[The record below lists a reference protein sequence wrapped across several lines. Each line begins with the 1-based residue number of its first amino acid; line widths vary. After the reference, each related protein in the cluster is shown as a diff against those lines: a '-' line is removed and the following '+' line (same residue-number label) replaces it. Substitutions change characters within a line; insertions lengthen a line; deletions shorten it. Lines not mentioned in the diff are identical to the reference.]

1 VKGQEFESPSSFDNV
16 VHEWAIPESFAN
28 RVSRYEKQ
36 GVIFPCRRPSV
47 QGRDMVANWTSKGKV
62 NL

>member
-28 RVSRYEKQ
+28 RVSRYDKQ
-36 GVIFPCRRPSV
+36 CVILPCHRPSV
-47 QGRDMVANWTSKGKV
+47 QGRGMVANWASKGKL